1 MDFALVLIGINIHLI
16 FLFKREWLFDKKI
29 FRGILLANVVLFIL
43 SYMLQLSDIGNPKF
57 TLVLKVPLLSQLI
70 FWTMRGLYFKI
81 FNANP
86 QDSFWTMDIKLMK
99 DGIFNF
105 LFWVIGLMLPMILIY
120 KILP

>member
-43 SYMLQLSDIGNPKF
+43 SHMLQLSDIGNPKF

-70 FWTMRGLYFKI
+70 FWAMRGLY
-81 FNANP
+81 
-86 QDSFWTMDIKLMK
+86 
-99 DGIFNF
+99 NF
-105 LFWVIGLMLPMILIY
+105 QCESTRFILDDEY
-120 KILP
+120 QVDEGWNF